1 MAPKMPFLQCGLK
14 RKKMAGYHPDLHAQR
29 AGGCVYNTDDP
40 YLNSSSARQTLPN
53 LIVFEKSSFRSEWGF
68 KPRAPEVLT
77 SNNSS
82 SPGSTATITTIVFR
96 VKR

>member
-40 YLNSSSARQTLPN
+40 YFDLNQT
-53 LIVFEKSSFRSEWGF
+53 
-68 KPRAPEVLT
+68 
-77 SNNSS
+77 
-82 SPGSTATITTIVFR
+82 
-96 VKR
+96 